1 MAEKIIMP
9 KQGLQMTEG
18 TIVEWLVAE
27 GDAVVEGQPLFTIET
42 DKVTITIDALVSG
55 VLLKITAGP
64 GVTVPITGLIG
75 IVGNPGEDISAILA
89 EAGTTAG
96 EAAGEAAL
104 SAQDSM
110 AAEGRREG
118 LPPIPANSAG
128 RADDTA
134 AGTAADPAPLPG
146 GRILVSPR
154 AKTRAEERGID
165 WRNLRGSGPGGMI
178 VERDLSALPLALPLA
193 LPADASGIKAAP
205 RATPLA
211 AKIAALSETDLA
223 GVPGTGIRGKI
234 TRDDVEQAR
243 RTRRS
248 GPAGR
253 KIVPLRGMRKIIA
266 ERMKQS
272 QNENAQTC
280 HRIAVRM
287 DEAVRIR
294 AALEKAVSFNDLI
307 ALALVR
313 ALRDFPSVNAELG
326 PEGIWQKDFV
336 NLGVAVAVDE
346 GLIVPVIKDAD
357 LLSLGELASAIKELS
372 GKARNGS
379 LQPDDY
385 SGGSFTLSNLG
396 MFGLEEFVAII
407 NPPEAGILAVGKI
420 EDTPIAVPAHPGGEE
435 DKKVVEIYPIV
446 KLTLTYDHRVVDGA
460 PAARFL
466 ARIKEYLENPYKLL

>member
-18 TIVEWLVAE
+18 TIVEWLAAE

-55 VLLKITAGP
+55 VLLKIVAGP

-89 EAGTTAG
+89 EAGAG
-96 EAAGEAAL
+96 L
-104 SAQDSM
+104 SAQGG
-110 AAEGRREG
+110 AAPEGRREG
-118 LPPIPANSAG
+118 LPAGPAGSTGG
-128 RADDTA
+128 RTGGVADGA
-134 AGTAADPAPLPG
+134 APLPG
-146 GRILVSPR
+146 GRVLISPR
-154 AKTRAEERGID
+154 AKTRAEEGGID
-165 WRNLRGSGPGGMI
+165 WRKLRGSGPGGMI
-178 VERDLSALPLALPLA
+178 VERDLSALPAALPSA
-193 LPADASGIKAAP
+193 QPAAAAGIK
-205 RATPLA
+205 ATPLA
-211 AKIAALSETDLA
+211 AKIAALSGTDLA

-234 TRDDVEQAR
+234 TRDDVE
-243 RTRRS
+243 RTRQGRAAGRAS
-248 GPAGR
+248 GVSGGPAGGRAGDR
-253 KIVPLRGMRKIIA
+253 KLVPMKGMRKIIA
-266 ERMKQS
+266 ERMKRS

-294 AALEKAVSFNDLI
+294 TALEKAVSFNDII

-313 ALRDFPSVNAELG
+313 ALRDFPAVNAELS
-326 PEGIWQKDFV
+326 PEGIWRKDFV
-336 NLGVAVAVDE
+336 NLGVAVAVDD

-357 LLSLGELASAIKELS
+357 LLSLGELAAAIKELS
-372 GKARNGS
+372 GKARDGS

-420 EDTPIAVPAHPGGEE
+420 EDTPIAVPACSGGEE
-435 DKKVVEIYPIV
+435 GKKIVEIHPMV